1 MGIIEIIGAVLLILA
16 CIFIIVVVYLQD
28 SKKGMSQTLMGGS
41 SENYYQKNSGRT
53 RDAKLARWTR
63 TAAIIFFVCALVVNF
78 VAVRFGGKT
87 SNEPSNTTSVTTEA
101 SVITDGTTLEEQEN
115 ADSTTSAES

>member
-87 SNEPSNTTSVTTEA
+87 SNEPSNTTSVTT
-101 SVITDGTTLEEQEN
+101 DGTTLEEQEN